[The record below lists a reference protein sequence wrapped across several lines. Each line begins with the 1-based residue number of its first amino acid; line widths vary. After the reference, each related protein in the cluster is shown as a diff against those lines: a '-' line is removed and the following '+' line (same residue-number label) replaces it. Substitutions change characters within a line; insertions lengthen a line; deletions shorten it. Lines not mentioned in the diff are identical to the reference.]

1 MYRSSG
7 DPIADRRYAYAES
20 AAREGDWR
28 AAAEVLEQA
37 LERAP
42 QWAPAWLALGEA
54 REMLAET
61 ESAVAAYRATL
72 AVDPEDRLGAAPR
85 LARLG
90 AVSPTALPPAYVC
103 ELFDDYAP
111 RYEKHL
117 TERLAYRGP
126 TLIVQALDD
135 VAPCRRFAGAFD
147 LGCGDGLMGAALRSR
162 VETLIGVD
170 LSPAMVTKA
179 RHRGV
184 YDEAGTGEI
193 CAFLESRAAASADL
207 IVAAD
212 ALPYFGDL
220 NRLFLTVAHA
230 LAKSGLF
237 VFTAEAFEGEGY
249 RLGATLRFAHSRSY
263 LSNGAAEA
271 GFDVRLLQPAAARQE
286 KGRDAP
292 GWVGLFER
300 PA

>member
-20 AAREGDWR
+20 AARDGDWR

-54 REMLAET
+54 REKLAEA
-61 ESAVAAYRATL
+61 ESAVAAYRAAL
-72 AVDPEDRLGAAPR
+72 ALDPEDPLGAAPR
-85 LARLG
+85 LARLS
-90 AVSPTALPPAYVC
+90 AVSPTALPQAYVR

-117 TERLAYRGP
+117 TEGLSYRGP
-126 TLIVQALDD
+126 RLIVQALNDI
-135 VAPCRRFAGAFD
+135 APGRRFARAFD
-147 LGCGDGLMGAALRSR
+147 RGCGNGLMGAALRSR
-162 VETLIGVD
+162 VETSIGVD
-170 LSPAMVTKA
+170 LSPAMATKA

-184 YDEAGTGEI
+184 YDEAETGEI

-220 NRLFLTVAHA
+220 NRLFLAVARA
-230 LAKSGLF
+230 LALGGFF
-237 VFTAEAFEGEGY
+237 VFTAEACEGEGY

-263 LSNGAAEA
+263 LSKGAAEA
-271 GFDVRLLQPAAARQE
+271 GFDVRLLEPAAARQE

-292 GWVGLFER
+292 GWVCLFER
-300 PA
+300 LA